1 MQDNCPTIADLC
13 LQQAKQHYI
22 TDDENLF
29 FEGKI
34 RGATGLL
41 DSGLGRR
48 WTGKNILPQVDLI
61 CLEILKQQLDLI
73 FLQNVDLSRD
83 YCTLYTLCTHCTL
96 YRTEDLREWGDL
108 IRSCVVKK
116 KDEFGQ
122 VGLEVLRSFL
132 PIRII
137 NSSVPL
143 TMLVTNDCQRRSFR

>member
-1 MQDNCPTIADLC
+1 MIQISCKNNCPTTADLC
-13 LQQAKQHYI
+13 LKQAKQHYI
-22 TDDENLF
+22 TDEENLF

-34 RGATGLL
+34 RGATRLL

-48 WTGKNILPQVDLI
+48 WTGKNILPQVDLVLT
-61 CLEILKQQLDLI
+61 CLEKLKQQLDLI
-73 FLQNVDLSRD
+73 FWQNVDLSTD
-83 YCTLYTLCTHCTL
+83 YVHCTS

-122 VGLEVLRSFL
+122 VGLEALRSFL

-137 NSSVPL
+137 NSHVPL
-143 TMLVTNDCQRRSFR
+143 DEVNR

>member
-13 LQQAKQHYI
+13 LKQAKQHYI

-61 CLEILKQQLDLI
+61 LMPDLFRNI
-73 FLQNVDLSRD
+73 ETTTWPNFLAK
-83 YCTLYTLCTHCTL
+83 C
-96 YRTEDLREWGDL
+96 GF
-108 IRSCVVKK
+108 K
-116 KDEFGQ
+116 
-122 VGLEVLRSFL
+122 
-132 PIRII
+132 
-137 NSSVPL
+137 
-143 TMLVTNDCQRRSFR
+143 

>member
-48 WTGKNILPQVDLI
+48 WTGKNILSQVDRILT

-73 FLQNVDLSRD
+73 SLQNVDLSRN
-83 YCTLYTLCTHCTL
+83 YCTLYTVH
-96 YRTEDLREWGDL
+96 RTE
-108 IRSCVVKK
+108 
-116 KDEFGQ
+116 
-122 VGLEVLRSFL
+122 
-132 PIRII
+132 
-137 NSSVPL
+137 
-143 TMLVTNDCQRRSFR
+143 QRT